1 MLGITQKHYQANKVS
16 VEGLI
21 DYPLDMS
28 SISVTLTKQYSLLNF
43 DARLS
48 LESEFDYPDFSQSS
62 LHEYCLAKVQR
73 REPLLAGFNNSGI

>member
-1 MLGITQKHYQANKVS
+1 MLGITQKQYQANKVS

-21 DYPLDMS
+21 DHLLDMS
-28 SISVTLTKQYSLLNF
+28 SISVTLTKQYSLQNF

-62 LHEYCLAKVQR
+62 LHEYWLAKV
-73 REPLLAGFNNSGI
+73 